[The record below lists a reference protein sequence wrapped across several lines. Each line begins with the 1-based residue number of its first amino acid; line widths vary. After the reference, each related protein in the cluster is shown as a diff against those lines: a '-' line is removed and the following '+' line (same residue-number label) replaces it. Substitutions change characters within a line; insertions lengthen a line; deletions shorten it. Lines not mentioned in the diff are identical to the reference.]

1 MTCSLMNAT
10 EHIHAPKGRPRRPS
24 GLQTEQRP
32 RSAVS
37 GTASD
42 TWRRTE
48 SDGHLAR
55 QLLELV
61 MLIHQPLQ
69 KKLPSYR
76 NVNRQA
82 RQFRAK
88 APFERTGDF
97 SSGY

>member
-32 RSAVS
+32 RSAVRTS
-37 GTASD
+37 GQRRR

-48 SDGHLAR
+48 SDGHLVRGLCCVRQKDFILAR

-61 MLIHQPLQ
+61 MLIH
-69 KKLPSYR
+69 
-76 NVNRQA
+76 
-82 RQFRAK
+82 
-88 APFERTGDF
+88 
-97 SSGY
+97 